1 MPNFDITAN
10 PDPNS
15 DDFARQRHRLLPNS
29 QPPLSLPESLIS
41 TDSFVGR
48 HIGPNPNDVQ
58 LMLKVLGF
66 SSLDELIEQA
76 IPSSIRLKAPL
87 KLPKAKSEYAALA
100 QLKEIASKNQVFRS
114 FIGMG
119 YHDCITPPVIQRN
132 ILENPGWYTAY
143 TPYQAEIAQGRLE
156 ALLNFQTMI
165 IDLTGLDIA
174 NASLLDEGT
183 AAAEAM
189 TMSYGICKT
198 KANAFFISQSCH
210 PQTIAVVETRAK
222 PLGIEI
228 IIGEHQT
235 FDFETKIFGAL
246 LQYPATDGKI
256 YDYREFIEKVHQVGG
271 LATVAADPLSLTLLT
286 PPGEFGADIAVGST
300 QRFGVPLGYGGPHAA
315 YFATREAYKRQVP
328 GRIVGVSKDA
338 QGKPALRLALQTREQ
353 HIRRDKA
360 TSNIC
365 TAQVL
370 LAVIASMY
378 AVYHGPEGIKR
389 IAQRIH
395 KLTVI
400 LAAGLKRLGYKIG
413 AEPFFDTLR
422 IELGNRSLIT
432 ILENAENRQINLRVL
447 SVSAISISLDETTT
461 VADLIDLWQ
470 IFAPEDQLPFTVSE
484 LAADLAADGGTD
496 GRTDLAAD
504 GGTDK
509 ISVESKIPAQTNNPS
524 APQAQISAQ
533 TNNPSAAK
541 SAVTARTSNYLT
553 NPVFNRY
560 HSETELLR
568 YLHRLES
575 KDLSLTTSMIPLG
588 SCTMKLNAT
597 AEMMPVTWTEF
608 GKIHPFA
615 PKSQTQGY
623 QILCQQLEEWLA
635 EITGFAGI
643 SLQPNAGSQG
653 EYAGLLVIHKYHEY
667 RGEQYRNICLI
678 PESAHGTNPA
688 SAVMAGLKVVAVAC
702 DEQGNIDLKDL
713 KNKAEKHSNE
723 LSALMITYPST
734 HGVFEEQV
742 KDICDIIHTHGGQVY
757 LDGAN
762 MNAQVGLCRPGDFGA
777 DVCHLNLHK
786 TFCIPHG
793 GGGPGMGPI
802 GVMSHLVPFLPDV
815 SLISSQLSPSNNQE
829 ATNNNQSIGAISAA
843 PWGSASI
850 LTISWMYIAMMGAA
864 GLTEATKVAIL
875 NANYIARLLES
886 YYPVLYK
893 GTSGL
898 VAHECILDLRSLKK
912 SAAIE
917 VEDIAK
923 RLMDYGFHAPT
934 VSWPVAGTVMVEP
947 TESESKEELDRFC
960 EAMIAIRQEIEAI
973 ESGKMERE
981 NNPLKNAPH
990 TAETLL
996 SEQWNRPY
1004 SRAEAAYP
1012 APWTREHKFWPVVGR
1027 IDNAFGDRN
1036 LVCSCAG
1043 MEEYK

>member
-1 MPNFDITAN
+1 MRNLDVTVNHEAKDTSYSGQNF
-10 PDPNS
+10 
-15 DDFARQRHRLLPNS
+15 
-29 QPPLSLPESLIS
+29 SLAQGIAP
-41 TDSFVGR
+41 TDSFVKR
-48 HIGPNPNDVQ
+48 HIGPSADKVEQ
-58 LMLKVLGF
+58 MLKVLGF
-66 SSLDELIEQA
+66 STLDDLIEHTVPPA
-76 IPSSIRLKAPL
+76 IRLNQPL
-87 KLPKAKSEYAALA
+87 QLPKAESEYAALA
-100 QLKEIASKNQVFRS
+100 KLKEIASKNQVFRS

-165 IDLTGLDIA
+165 IDLTGLEIA

-189 TMSYGICKT
+189 SMSYGLCQT
-198 KANAFFISQSCH
+198 KANGFFVSNTCH
-210 PQTIAVVETRAK
+210 AQTIEVVQTRAK
-222 PLGIEI
+222 ALGIEVI
-228 IIGEHQT
+228 VDDHQT
-235 FDFETKIFGAL
+235 FKFEQQIFGAL
-246 LQYPATDGKI
+246 LQYPATDGTI
-256 YDYREFIEKVHQVGG
+256 YDYREFIEKAHAAKALV
-271 LATVAADPLSLTLLT
+271 TVAADPLSLALLT

-370 LAVIASMY
+370 LAVMASMY
-378 AVYHGPEGIKR
+378 AVYHGSEGIKK
-389 IAQRIH
+389 IAQNVH
-395 KLTVI
+395 QLTVI
-400 LAAGLKRLGYKIG
+400 LAEGLKRLGYGIG
-413 AEPFFDTLR
+413 SELFFDTVR
-422 IELGNRSLIT
+422 VELGSRSQSE
-432 ILENAENRQINLRVL
+432 ILEAAQSHGINLRPLEANAVG
-447 SVSAISISLDETTT
+447 VTLDETTT
-461 VADLIDLWQ
+461 LQDLQNLLE
-470 IFAPEDQLPFTVSE
+470 IFSGVGAQSLAPLPFTLEKLTSE
-484 LAADLAADGGTD
+484 
-496 GRTDLAAD
+496 
-504 GGTDK
+504 
-509 ISVESKIPAQTNNPS
+509 VESDFDAS
-524 APQAQISAQ
+524 FAR
-533 TNNPSAAK
+533 K
-541 SAVTARTSNYLT
+541 SSYLT

-568 YLHRLES
+568 YLHRLQA

-597 AEMMPVTWTEF
+597 AEMIPVTWAEF

-615 PKSQTQGY
+615 PLSQTGGY
-623 QILCQQLEEWLA
+623 QVLFQQLEEWLA
-635 EITGFAGI
+635 EITGFAAI

-653 EYAGLLVIHKYHEY
+653 EYTGLLVIRQYHE
-667 RGEQYRNICLI
+667 RREEGHRNICLI

-688 SAVMAGLKVVAVAC
+688 SAVMCGMKVVAVKC
-702 DEQGNIDLKDL
+702 DDQGNVDLDDLKA
-713 KNKAEKHSNE
+713 KAEKHREN
-723 LSALMITYPST
+723 LAALMVTYPST
-734 HGVFEEQV
+734 HGVFEEQI
-742 KDICDIIHTHGGQVY
+742 KEFCDVVHANGGQVY
-757 LDGAN
+757 MDGAN

-802 GVMSHLVPFLPDV
+802 GVMQHLVPFLPGHSVVQIGDE
-815 SLISSQLSPSNNQE
+815 QG
-829 ATNNNQSIGAISAA
+829 IGAVSAA

-850 LTISWMYIAMMGAA
+850 LPISWMYIAMMGGD

-875 NANYIARLLES
+875 NANYIAHRLEP

-893 GTSGL
+893 GKAGL

-912 SAAIE
+912 TAGIE
-917 VEDIAK
+917 VDDIAK

-934 VSWPVAGTVMVEP
+934 VSWPVAGTMMVEP

-960 EAMIAIRQEIEAI
+960 DAMIAIRQEIEEI
-973 ESGKMERE
+973 VEGKVDPH
-981 NNPLKNAPH
+981 NNVLKNAPH
-990 TAETLL
+990 TAEALMV
-996 SEQWNRPY
+996 SEWNHPY
-1004 SRAEAAYP
+1004 SREQAAYP

-1036 LVCSCAG
+1036 LVCSCIG
-1043 MEEYK
+1043 MEAYTQG